1 MTSMSTTPLLLAP
14 SVLLAFDDFS
24 LAGSHLLRHA
34 SVAGGRREPQELLAK
49 SGVSAALAER
59 IRVCHYRLQPD
70 SARAELSTVVVESAA
85 LLQRDG
91 GVDGAALWE
100 LADAVASLLS
110 AADVRELTVVA
121 SLHLPDAK
129 PRPAPLDNVYFARVV
144 AAAAVDPRDAAAPS
158 LFDGSA
164 FATLDA
170 QWELKDALLAR
181 LLHLLRVDHSV
192 ATAVLLAKGF
202 RPGRDGA
209 GTRDALATLELAL
222 QRYTRGLVAFDR
234 QAASRDAARTQ
245 RARPPQQS
253 PELALLYQ

>member
-1 MTSMSTTPLLLAP
+1 MTSMSTPPPLLAP

-34 SVAGGRREPQELLAK
+34 SVAGGRGEPQELSAK
-49 SGVSAALAER
+49 SGVSATLAER

-144 AAAAVDPRDAAAPS
+144 AAAAVDAAAPS

-234 QAASRDAARTQ
+234 QAASRDAALTQ
-245 RARPPQQS
+245 RARPPQHS